1 MVIEH
6 SCGNTLTNIYKGLLT
21 IFMDYVLLVIG
32 LALIT
37 FCADMLTRGCV
48 GMAARFN
55 VPEFIIGL
63 TVMAVGTSMPELT
76 VSMMSALKGSSSMA
90 IGNVTGSNLFNTLI
104 ILGICAMIKPIE
116 ISKENVRR
124 DIPICV
130 GVSLLLWIA
139 TADRLLGISAVDTI
153 NRVEGIILLMLYVAT
168 IIFSIRSSKK
178 TQTEESNEPQMGWV
192 KIIGFIIIGLVGLIY
207 GGNICLDSATAIAR
221 AWGVSESI
229 IAITIVAAGTSLP
242 ELASSL
248 SAIISKKPS
257 LALGNILGSNVA
269 NILLILGASSSIKP
283 LTMGDI
289 THLDLGMV
297 VGSAAMLLLSALVMG
312 KRRITRVEGLLFFLV
327 YVAYVVVLMK

>member
-1 MVIEH
+1 
-6 SCGNTLTNIYKGLLT
+6 
-21 IFMDYVLLVIG
+21 MDYILLIIG

-37 FCADMLTRGCV
+37 FCADLLTRGCV
-48 GMAARFN
+48 GMAARFR

-90 IGNVTGSNLFNTLI
+90 IGNVTGSNIFNTLV
-104 ILGICAMIKPIE
+104 ILGICAMIKPVI

-124 DIPICV
+124 DIPICI

-139 TADRLLGISAVDTI
+139 TADRLFGISDVDTI

-168 IIFSIRSSKK
+168 IIYSIRSSKGAEDK
-178 TQTEESNEPQMGWV
+178 GTSEPQMSWV
-192 KIIGFIIIGLVGLIY
+192 KIFGFIIIGLAGLIF
-207 GGNICLDSATAIAR
+207 GGNLCLDSATAIAR

-257 LALGNILGSNVA
+257 LALGNILGSNIA
-269 NILLILGASSSIKP
+269 NILLILGASASIKP

-289 THLDLGMV
+289 TQLDLGMV
-297 VGSAAMLLLSALVMG
+297 VGSAILLMLSALVMG
-312 KRRITRVEGLLFFLV
+312 KRRITRFEGALFFAA
-327 YVAYVVVLMK
+327 YVTYVVVLMK

>member
-1 MVIEH
+1 
-6 SCGNTLTNIYKGLLT
+6 
-21 IFMDYVLLVIG
+21 MDYILLIIG

-37 FCADMLTRGCV
+37 FCADLLTRGCV
-48 GMAARFN
+48 GMAARFR

-90 IGNVTGSNLFNTLI
+90 IGNVTGSNIFNTLV
-104 ILGICAMIKPIE
+104 ILGICAMIKPVI

-124 DIPICV
+124 DIPICI

-139 TADRLLGISAVDTI
+139 TADRLFGISDVDTI

-168 IIFSIRSSKK
+168 IIYSIRSSKGAEDK
-178 TQTEESNEPQMGWV
+178 GTSEPQMGWV
-192 KIIGFIIIGLVGLIY
+192 KIVGFIIIGLAGLIF
-207 GGNICLDSATAIAR
+207 GGNLCLDSATAIAR

-257 LALGNILGSNVA
+257 LALGNILGSNIA
-269 NILLILGASSSIKP
+269 NILLILGASASIKP

-289 THLDLGMV
+289 TQLDLGMV
-297 VGSAAMLLLSALVMG
+297 VGSAVMLMLSALVMG
-312 KRRITRVEGLLFFLV
+312 KRRITRFEGALFFAA
-327 YVAYVVVLMK
+327 YVTYVVVLMK